1 MIGGIFIY
9 NHKGEVLIS
18 RTYRDDVN
26 RQIIDAFRVH
36 VIHSRQQ
43 IRSPVTSIARTNFF
57 HIKRGPV
64 WIVAVSKHNINAAM
78 VFEILNKLALVM
90 QSYFGKIVE
99 DNIKNNF
106 VLIYELLDELIDH
119 GYPQTTEIGAIK
131 MYITQ
136 AGIKAQHTKEEFAQ
150 ITSQVTGQIGWRK
163 EGIKYRRNELFL
175 DVLESVNL
183 LMSPQGQV
191 LQANVS
197 GRVLM
202 KSYLSGMPE
211 CKFGL
216 NDKLT
221 LDKVKGGSGGQASY
235 GANDSNGGG
244 INGNES
250 SSGSKSRNAIALD
263 DCTFHQCVKL
273 SKFESERAISFIPP
287 DGEFELMR
295 YRTTKDISL
304 PFRVIPLVREI
315 SKTKMEI
322 KIIVK
327 STFKPQLISSKTEV
341 RIPMPPSTS
350 EVTPT
355 VSRGRAKWKKSDNCI
370 VWKLRRVNGLKE
382 YSMNAEVEILNT
394 NSDKDDNS
402 KRWSRPPISMNFEVP
417 FAPSGL
423 KVRYLKV
430 FESKLQYSDH
440 DVIKWVRY
448 IGKSGLYETR
458 C

>member
-1 MIGGIFIY
+1 
-9 NHKGEVLIS
+9 
-18 RTYRDDVN
+18 
-26 RQIIDAFRVH
+26 
-36 VIHSRQQ
+36 
-43 IRSPVTSIARTNFF
+43 
-57 HIKRGPV
+57 
-64 WIVAVSKHNINAAM
+64 
-78 VFEILNKLALVM
+78 
-90 QSYFGKIVE
+90 
-99 DNIKNNF
+99 
-106 VLIYELLDELIDH
+106 
-119 GYPQTTEIGAIK
+119 

-221 LDKVKGGSGGQASY
+221 LDKVKGGSGGASSY
-235 GANDSNGGG
+235 GANDASSNGGG

-382 YSMNAEVEILNT
+382 YSLNAEVEVLNT
-394 NSDKDDNS
+394 NNDKDDNT